1 MGEWRFCSHIHAFT
15 RSRRSKIPLKPTCHT
30 LKNRFEI
37 TAVQPYV
44 VITFALLDARQQ

>member
-1 MGEWRFCSHIHAFT
+1 MGEWVNGAFAHT
-15 RSRRSKIPLKPTCHT
+15 FTGSRPSKIPLKPTCHT